1 MQLNYVIDGI
11 DTDIDITEN
20 ELKDVIIYN
29 IGLVGNCNKE
39 DAEKFYS
46 IANKLDI
53 DLVDIFNDDIYD
65 YFYDFALEKAKKQE
79 QEDKQEIE
87 ELNNMY
93 YKSIKL

>member
-1 MQLNYVIDGI
+1 MQLNYVVDGI

-29 IGLVGNCNKE
+29 IGLVGNCSKE
-39 DAEKFYS
+39 DAEKFYE

-53 DLVDIFNDDIYD
+53 DLIDIFNDDIYD

-79 QEDKQEIE
+79 QEDKREIA

-93 YKSIKL
+93 YKSVKL

>member
-1 MQLNYVIDGI
+1 MELNYVFDGI
-11 DTDIDITEN
+11 DINIDITEN

-29 IGLVGNCNKE
+29 ICYFTKCE
-39 DAEKFYS
+39 RHDAENFYE
-46 IANKLDI
+46 IAKKLDI
-53 DLVDIFNDDIYD
+53 DLTEIFDDEIHD
-65 YFYDFALEKAKKQE
+65 YFYDFAVQEAKKQE

>member
-29 IGLVGNCNKE
+29 IGLVGNYNKE

-65 YFYDFALEKAKKQE
+65 YFYVFALEKAKKRE

>member
-1 MQLNYVIDGI
+1 MQLNYVVDGI

-29 IGLVGNCNKE
+29 IGLIGNCSEE
-39 DAEKFYS
+39 DAEKFYE

-53 DLVDIFNDDIYD
+53 DLIDIFNDDIYD
-65 YFYDFALEKAKKQE
+65 YFYDFALEKAKKKE
-79 QEDKQEIE
+79 QEDKREIA

-93 YKSIKL
+93 YKSVKL